1 MADVIYAKLE
11 QLHQM
16 ACSIGTVLKALQAQ
30 VKTID
35 ERGGEDN
42 VLEKILVNGAQLFP
56 DREKAVR
63 MTIPTKI
70 SDLDNDKKFQENV
83 IEQVLLNGVKM
94 PVDSQKRVSITI
106 PTGTNNLVNDA
117 GYQTNADVLAAIRAN
132 AYVHPSHTA
141 YGSGLYK
148 IVVDNLG
155 HVTSAAKA
163 VKSDITALGIPGQD
177 TVYTHPKYT
186 ARGTGLYK
194 IAVDALGHVSGVAG
208 VSKGDITALGIPGQD
223 TVYTHPG
230 YIGHGLGLYKLA
242 VDGQGHVSSVA
253 GITKSDITALGIPG
267 QDTNSWRG
275 IQNNLSSD
283 STSDS
288 LSAAMGKALNT
299 SLNNAITRIAT
310 CEQKIKAI
318 GQTTE
323 VYLRSLPYKAGKE
336 LCGSTV
342 TLATVAADVSFVKF
356 GSGSDEPKLLRGSS
370 AYKYANIHDLNNDAW
385 VDNRILVTFQNDGRI
400 TATDDEKLYLMNAYD
415 KNSLS
420 YVGNMYCYNYVST

>member
-16 ACSIGTVLKALQAQ
+16 ACSIGMVLKALQAQ

-42 VLEKILVNGAQLFP
+42 VLEKILVNGTQLFP

-83 IEQVLLNGVKM
+83 IEQVLLNGTKM
-94 PVDSQKRVSITI
+94 PVDSQKRVAITI

-163 VKSDITALGIPGQD
+163 VKSDIT
-177 TVYTHPKYT
+177 
-186 ARGTGLYK
+186 
-194 IAVDALGHVSGVAG
+194 S
-208 VSKGDITALGIPGQD
+208 LGIPGQD

-230 YIGHGLGLYKLA
+230 YTGHGLGLYKLA

-299 SLNNAITRIAT
+299 SLNNAITRIST
-310 CEQKIKAI
+310 LEQKYQAI
-318 GQTTE
+318 AKTTE
-323 VYLRSLPYKAGKE
+323 VLLG
-336 LCGSTV
+336 TV
-342 TLATVAADVSFVKF
+342 VSPGIKGDTLQKGATHTMATFGNEVAFVKI
-356 GSGSDEPKLLRGSS
+356 GTVGKLLRGSS
-370 AYKYANIHDLNNDAW
+370 SVNLLWTVYDDPGSYYHDLYVRWDFTA
-385 VDNRILVTFQNDGRI
+385 DGRV
-400 TATDDEKLYLMNAYD
+400 TATCDRE
-415 KNSLS
+415 LS
-420 YVGNMYCYNYVST
+420 DTSWIWYSSTLKVNIDYYSYAVAT

>member
-16 ACSIGTVLKALQAQ
+16 ACSIGMVLKALQAQ
-30 VKTID
+30 VKAID

-42 VLEKILVNGAQLFP
+42 VLEKILVNGTQLFP

-63 MTIPTKI
+63 ITIPTKI

-83 IEQVLLNGVKM
+83 IEQVLLNGTKM

-117 GYQTNADVLAAIRAN
+117 GYQTNADVLAAIKAN

-194 IAVDALGHVSGVAG
+194 IAVDALGHVS
-208 VSKGDITALGIPGQD
+208 
-223 TVYTHPG
+223 
-230 YIGHGLGLYKLA
+230 
-242 VDGQGHVSSVA
+242 SVA

-299 SLNNAITRIAT
+299 NLNDAIIRIAT

-318 GQTTE
+318 GGVTE
-323 VYLRSLPYKAGKE
+323 VLLGTVVSPAIKGDTLYKGATHTMATF
-336 LCGSTV
+336 GSE
-342 TLATVAADVSFVKF
+342 VAFVKIDTV
-356 GSGSDEPKLLRGSS
+356 GKLLRGSS
-370 AYKYANIHDLNNDAW
+370 SVKQLWSVYDDPGSYYHYLYVRWDFTTDGRVTATCDRELTDNYAWYANTLKVNIDYYKYAA
-385 VDNRILVTFQNDGRI
+385 
-400 TATDDEKLYLMNAYD
+400 
-415 KNSLS
+415 
-420 YVGNMYCYNYVST
+420 

>member
-1 MADVIYAKLE
+1 MADVIHATLQQVQNLSTGIGRVLRDHQRRLKILE
-11 QLHQM
+11 
-16 ACSIGTVLKALQAQ
+16 
-30 VKTID
+30 
-35 ERGGEDN
+35 ERGGQTN
-42 VLEKILVNGAQLFP
+42 VLEAVLVNGTQLIP
-56 DREKAVR
+56 NAAKAVN
-63 MTIPTKI
+63 ILVPAKV
-70 SDLDNDKKFQENV
+70 SDLTNDKKFQENV
-83 IEQVLLNGVKM
+83 IEQVLVNGVKM
-94 PVDSQKRVSITI
+94 PVDDKKRVTVTL
-106 PTGTNNLVNDA
+106 PTQTSNLQNDA
-117 GYQTNADVLAAIRAN
+117 GYQTNAEVLAAIRAN

-148 IVVDNLG
+148 IAVDNLG
-155 HVTSAAKA
+155 HVTSAAKT

-177 TVYTHPKYT
+177 TVYTHPNYT

-194 IAVDALGHVSGVAG
+194 IAVDALGHVSSVAG
-208 VSKGDITALGIPGQD
+208 VTKSDITSLGIPGQD

-230 YIGHGLGLYKLA
+230 YAGHGMGLYKIV

-253 GITKSDITALGIPG
+253 GVTKGDITALGIPG

-299 SLNNAITRIAT
+299 SLNDAIGRIAT

-323 VYLRSLPYKAGKE
+323 VYLRSLPYKAGAE

-342 TLATVAADVSFVKF
+342 TLATMAAGVAFVKF
-356 GSGSDEPKLLRGSS
+356 SSGSDEPKLLRGSS
-370 AYKYANIHDLNNDAW
+370 AYKYANIHRGSDDSW
-385 VDNRILVTFQNDGRI
+385 VGNRILVTFNSDGRI
-400 TATDDEKLYLMNAYD
+400 TATDDEKLYLLSTYN

-420 YVGNMYCYNYVST
+420 YVGTMYCYQYAV

>member
-16 ACSIGTVLKALQAQ
+16 ACSIGMVLKALQAQ

-42 VLEKILVNGAQLFP
+42 VLEKILVNGTQLFP

-83 IEQVLLNGVKM
+83 IEQVLLNGTKM
-94 PVDSQKRVSITI
+94 PVDSQKRVSIRI

-163 VKSDITALGIPGQD
+163 VKSDIT
-177 TVYTHPKYT
+177 
-186 ARGTGLYK
+186 
-194 IAVDALGHVSGVAG
+194 S
-208 VSKGDITALGIPGQD
+208 LGIPGQD

-230 YIGHGLGLYKLA
+230 YTGHGLGLYKLA

-299 SLNNAITRIAT
+299 NLNSAITRIAT

-318 GQTTE
+318 GGVTE
-323 VYLRSLPYKAGKE
+323 VLLG
-336 LCGSTV
+336 TV
-342 TLATVAADVSFVKF
+342 VSPGIKGDTLQKGATHTMATF
-356 GSGSDEPKLLRGSS
+356 GSEVAFVRIGTVGKLLRGSS
-370 AYKYANIHDLNNDAW
+370 SVNLLWEVYDDPGSYYHRLYVRWDFTA
-385 VDNRILVTFQNDGRI
+385 DGRV
-400 TATDDEKLYLMNAYD
+400 TATCDTELTD
-415 KNSLS
+415 S
-420 YVGNMYCYNYVST
+420 YSWYASTLKVNIDYYSYAVAT

>member
-16 ACSIGTVLKALQAQ
+16 ACSIGMVLKALQAQ
-30 VKTID
+30 VKAID

-42 VLEKILVNGAQLFP
+42 VLEKILVNGTQLFP

-83 IEQVLLNGVKM
+83 IEQVLLNGTKM

-163 VKSDITALGIPGQD
+163 VKSDIT
-177 TVYTHPKYT
+177 
-186 ARGTGLYK
+186 
-194 IAVDALGHVSGVAG
+194 S
-208 VSKGDITALGIPGQD
+208 LGIPGQD

-230 YIGHGLGLYKLA
+230 YTGHGLGLYKLA

-299 SLNNAITRIAT
+299 SLNDAITRIAT
-310 CEQKIKAI
+310 CEQKYQAI
-318 GQTTE
+318 AKTTE
-323 VYLRSLPYKAGKE
+323 VLLGTVVSPAIKGDTLQKGATHTMATF
-336 LCGSTV
+336 GSE
-342 TLATVAADVSFVKF
+342 VAFVKI
-356 GSGSDEPKLLRGSS
+356 SERIKILRGSS
-370 AYKYANIHDLNNDAW
+370 HVEELWSIYNEGGGNYHRLYVRWDFTA
-385 VDNRILVTFQNDGRI
+385 DGRV
-400 TATDDEKLYLMNAYD
+400 TATCDTEVSDTSWSWYD
-415 KNSLS
+415 HTLKVNINYYS
-420 YVGNMYCYNYVST
+420 YAVAT

>member
-16 ACSIGTVLKALQAQ
+16 ACSIGMVLKALQAQ

-42 VLEKILVNGAQLFP
+42 VLEKILVNGTQLFP

-83 IEQVLLNGVKM
+83 IEQVLLNGTKM
-94 PVDSQKRVSITI
+94 PVDSQKRVTITI

-163 VKSDITALGIPGQD
+163 VKSDITSLGIPG
-177 TVYTHPKYT
+177 H
-186 ARGTGLYK
+186 
-194 IAVDALGHVSGVAG
+194 
-208 VSKGDITALGIPGQD
+208 D

-230 YIGHGLGLYKLA
+230 YTGHGLGLYKLA

-299 SLNNAITRIAT
+299 SLNDAITRIAT

-318 GQTTE
+318 GGVTE
-323 VYLRSLPYKAGKE
+323 VLLGTVVSPAIKGDTLQKGATYTMATFNNEVAFVNISGAG
-336 LCGSTV
+336 
-342 TLATVAADVSFVKF
+342 
-356 GSGSDEPKLLRGSS
+356 KLLRGSS
-370 AYKYANIHDLNNDAW
+370 MVDLLWEIHNDGGGNYYRLYVRWDFMADGRVTATCDTEISDTNWSWYSNTLKVNIDYYKYAA
-385 VDNRILVTFQNDGRI
+385 
-400 TATDDEKLYLMNAYD
+400 
-415 KNSLS
+415 
-420 YVGNMYCYNYVST
+420 

>member
-16 ACSIGTVLKALQAQ
+16 ACSIGMVLKALQAQ
-30 VKTID
+30 VKAID

-42 VLEKILVNGAQLFP
+42 VLEKILVNGTQLFP

-63 MTIPTKI
+63 ITIPTKI

-83 IEQVLLNGVKM
+83 IEQVLLNGTKM

-163 VKSDITALGIPGQD
+163 VK
-177 TVYTHPKYT
+177 
-186 ARGTGLYK
+186 
-194 IAVDALGHVSGVAG
+194 
-208 VSKGDITALGIPGQD
+208 GDITSLGIPGQD

-230 YIGHGLGLYKLA
+230 YTGHGLGLYKLA

-253 GITKSDITALGIPG
+253 GITKGDITALGIPG

-299 SLNNAITRIAT
+299 SLNDAITRIAT

-318 GQTTE
+318 GGVTE
-323 VYLRSLPYKAGKE
+323 VLLGTVVSPAIKGDTLYKGATHTMATF
-336 LCGSTV
+336 GSE
-342 TLATVAADVSFVKF
+342 VAFVKIDTV
-356 GSGSDEPKLLRGSS
+356 GKLLRGSS
-370 AYKYANIHDLNNDAW
+370 SVKQLWSVYDDPGSYYHYLYVRWDFTTDGRVTATCDRELTDNYAWHANTLKVNIDYYKYAA
-385 VDNRILVTFQNDGRI
+385 
-400 TATDDEKLYLMNAYD
+400 
-415 KNSLS
+415 
-420 YVGNMYCYNYVST
+420 

>member
-16 ACSIGTVLKALQAQ
+16 ACSIGMVLKALQAQ

-42 VLEKILVNGAQLFP
+42 VLEKILVNGTQLFP

-83 IEQVLLNGVKM
+83 IEQVLLNGTKM
-94 PVDSQKRVSITI
+94 PVDSQKRVAITI

-163 VKSDITALGIPGQD
+163 VK
-177 TVYTHPKYT
+177 
-186 ARGTGLYK
+186 
-194 IAVDALGHVSGVAG
+194 
-208 VSKGDITALGIPGQD
+208 GDITSLGIPGQD

-230 YIGHGLGLYKLA
+230 YTGHGLGLYKLA

-253 GITKSDITALGIPG
+253 GITKGDITALGIPG

-299 SLNNAITRIAT
+299 SLNDAITRIAT

-318 GQTTE
+318 GGVTE
-323 VYLRSLPYKAGKE
+323 VLLGTVVSPAIKGDTLYKGATHTMATF
-336 LCGSTV
+336 GSE
-342 TLATVAADVSFVKF
+342 VAFVKIDTV
-356 GSGSDEPKLLRGSS
+356 GKLLRGSS
-370 AYKYANIHDLNNDAW
+370 SVKQLWSVYDDPGSYYHYLYVRWDFTTDGRVTATCDRELTDNYAWYANTLKVNINYYSYA
-385 VDNRILVTFQNDGRI
+385 V
-400 TATDDEKLYLMNAYD
+400 AT
-415 KNSLS
+415 
-420 YVGNMYCYNYVST
+420 